1 MTNCFK
7 IFFFYYNYTAPA
19 SLFRKS
25 YREAGNF
32 DQGAL
37 VLFYTEW
44 CHHCNNMKPHYAQVS
59 RLVKENELSKNVQV
73 LALDCDGFGRD
84 ICRKQYNVK
93 NFPTMHFYYPKQ
105 NVEYKRKCGTR
116 MEHCS

>member
-1 MTNCFK
+1 
-7 IFFFYYNYTAPA
+7 
-19 SLFRKS
+19 
-25 YREAGNF
+25 
-32 DQGAL
+32 
-37 VLFYTEW
+37 
-44 CHHCNNMKPHYAQVS
+44 MKPHYAQVS

-105 NVEYKRKCGTR
+105 NVEYKRKYSKRRSTVVDI
-116 MEHCS
+116 SITSLSSKPVSLS